1 LGTRA
6 LLVFSAA
13 LLAASAVPA
22 AAAPDEPDAANAA
35 NATTTPGEVDDF
47 LAKYAPAPVEGP
59 ELRLPVSPTRVWLDL
74 GYARTDDLSSLP
86 YITGRAWNVRVAA
99 GATWRWR
106 RFAFTGEIPFPQV
119 STIDVATLM
128 NQPASQLVVPSDAHQ
143 TAISLGDLRF
153 GADWTD
159 HLGDAIVAGFGFR
172 TRLPTHTTGFTFHQ
186 ADGSTVIYRLPY
198 YFHLEPTAILGA
210 AVGRFAFVVNQ
221 GAIILLGPDGD
232 FEGFHVNVPTI
243 TFWDAAYAV
252 SWAPLDELAASVE
265 LSTDIQLNHV
275 AGVDFTTFN
284 HLRAVWLAPALQWH
298 VGGLRVDLVARFGLS
313 NGVNLV
319 GIMELAGTTS
329 YTLRVSRPF

>member
-1 LGTRA
+1 MGTRA

-119 STIDVATLM
+119 
-128 NQPASQLVVPSDAHQ
+128 
-143 TAISLGDLRF
+143 
-153 GADWTD
+153 
-159 HLGDAIVAGFGFR
+159 
-172 TRLPTHTTGFTFHQ
+172 
-186 ADGSTVIYRLPY
+186 
-198 YFHLEPTAILGA
+198 
-210 AVGRFAFVVNQ
+210 
-221 GAIILLGPDGD
+221 
-232 FEGFHVNVPTI
+232 
-243 TFWDAAYAV
+243 
-252 SWAPLDELAASVE
+252 
-265 LSTDIQLNHV
+265 
-275 AGVDFTTFN
+275 
-284 HLRAVWLAPALQWH
+284 
-298 VGGLRVDLVARFGLS
+298 
-313 NGVNLV
+313 
-319 GIMELAGTTS
+319 
-329 YTLRVSRPF
+329 